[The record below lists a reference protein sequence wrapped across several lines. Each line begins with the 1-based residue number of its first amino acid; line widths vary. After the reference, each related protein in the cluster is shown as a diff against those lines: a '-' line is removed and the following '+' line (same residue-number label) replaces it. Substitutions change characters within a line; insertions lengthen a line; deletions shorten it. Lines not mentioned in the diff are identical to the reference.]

1 MTPLRQRMIEDMKI
15 RNLSPNTR
23 KRYVKGVE
31 GFAEYFGKSPELLGA
46 EEVRRYQ
53 LYLITDKGLSSSS
66 VNIVVCALR
75 FLYRYTLG
83 HPWDIERIR
92 PSRREKKLPIVL
104 SLDEVMQFFN
114 AVESTKHR
122 VILMT
127 AYAAGLRVSEVTQL
141 KLTDIE
147 YGETYRKKFGTSM
160 SPEQLQVMHAIEI
173 CRTAVLGGHID
184 QCDHCGHQVISYN
197 SCRNR
202 HCPKCQSL
210 AKAEWLEARKTELL
224 PVGYYHVVF
233 TIPEN
238 INSVVL
244 QNKCVIYNIL
254 FKAASQT
261 LLTIAADPKHLGAKI
276 GFTTILHTWG
286 QNLMFHPHLHCA
298 VPGSGLSRTIHTS
311 NCHFQSSPDFAGKR
325 QSFLHLERLS
335 SGKQAT
341 HHDT

>member
-23 KRYVKGVE
+23 KRYVKGVA

-46 EEVRRYQ
+46 EEVRQYQ

-114 AVESTKHR
+114 AVKSTKHR

-141 KLTDIE
+141 KLADIDSKRKTIRVE
-147 YGETYRKKFGTSM
+147 QEKGHKDRYVMLSPRLLGVLRDYWKMYRPPEWLFPGITQNTPI
-160 SPEQLQVMHAIEI
+160 SPATVRNV
-173 CRTAVLGGHID
+173 CRLA
-184 QCDHCGHQVISYN
+184 
-197 SCRNR
+197 
-202 HCPKCQSL
+202 SL
-210 AKAEWLEARKTELL
+210 A
-224 PVGYYHVVF
+224 
-233 TIPEN
+233 
-238 INSVVL
+238 
-244 QNKCVIYNIL
+244 
-254 FKAASQT
+254 
-261 LLTIAADPKHLGAKI
+261 
-276 GFTTILHTWG
+276 
-286 QNLMFHPHLHCA
+286 
-298 VPGSGLSRTIHTS
+298 SGLGKKVTPHTLRHSFATHLLETGTDLRTIQVLLGHKSPISTS
-311 NCHFQSSPDFAGKR
+311 RYTHIAVQNIQATRSPFDFA
-325 QSFLHLERLS
+325 QEL
-335 SGKQAT
+335 
-341 HHDT
+341 

>member
-23 KRYVKGVE
+23 KRYVKGVA
-31 GFAEYFGKSPELLGA
+31 GFAVYFGKSPELLGA

-141 KLTDIE
+141 KLTDIDSKRMTILVE
-147 YGETYRKKFGTSM
+147 QGKGHKDRYVMLSPRLLGILRDYWKMYRPPEWLFPGITQNTPI
-160 SPEQLQVMHAIEI
+160 SPVTVRNV
-173 CRTAVLGGHID
+173 CRLA
-184 QCDHCGHQVISYN
+184 
-197 SCRNR
+197 
-202 HCPKCQSL
+202 SL
-210 AKAEWLEARKTELL
+210 ASGLGKKITPHTLRHSFATHLLEAGTDL
-224 PVGYYHVVF
+224 
-233 TIPEN
+233 
-238 INSVVL
+238 
-244 QNKCVIYNIL
+244 
-254 FKAASQT
+254 
-261 LLTIAADPKHLGAKI
+261 
-276 GFTTILHTWG
+276 
-286 QNLMFHPHLHCA
+286 
-298 VPGSGLSRTIHTS
+298 RTIQVLLGHKSPISTS
-311 NCHFQSSPDFAGKR
+311 RYTHIAVQNIQATRSPFDFA
-325 QSFLHLERLS
+325 QEL
-335 SGKQAT
+335 
-341 HHDT
+341 